1 MVRPAGIEPA
11 RLAAAD
17 FLTRYCS
24 RSRIARGNA
33 VWGLDSALT
42 IASRGGI
49 AAPSLRSPPSSLYTR
64 PAAYIGRLLGSAFP
78 CQGFAEFDGFYSR
91 TFVQGTPLLRKS
103 ATSTSFVTGARA
115 VL

>member
-42 IASRGGI
+42 IASRGRI
-49 AAPSLRSPPSSLYTR
+49 AAPAL
-64 PAAYIGRLLGSAFP
+64 
-78 CQGFAEFDGFYSR
+78 
-91 TFVQGTPLLRKS
+91 
-103 ATSTSFVTGARA
+103 
-115 VL
+115 